1 MKLLKVGYLIKDDNH
16 AEQIFERII
25 NLQYTNIDFIDNK
38 ITFITHGHHTVYE
51 YDSHL
56 SARKAYLNLQV
67 KLNPF
72 LTNTDVILSIRKEL
86 LS

>member
-1 MKLLKVGYLIKDDNH
+1 MKLLKVGYLIKDDNN

-25 NLQYTNIDFIDNK
+25 NMENTIIEFLDNK
-38 ITFITHGHHTVYE
+38 ITFTHYGSNTVYE